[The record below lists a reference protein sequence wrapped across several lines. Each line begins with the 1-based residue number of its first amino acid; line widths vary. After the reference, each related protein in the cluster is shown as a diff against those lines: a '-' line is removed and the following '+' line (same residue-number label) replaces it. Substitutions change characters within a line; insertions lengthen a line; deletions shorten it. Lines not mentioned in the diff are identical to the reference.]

1 MNKFFIVLLTFAL
14 ISCESDDMDSLIFK
28 GFQKFIKKYK
38 KNYSS
43 INEFLARYQ
52 VFKMNV
58 INLSKQKNSL
68 YKTGITKF
76 SDLTRQE
83 FAKTYLNLDFNAMA
97 YENTNTVDVPITNG
111 APDAYDWRE
120 HGRVSGVKDQLKCG
134 SCYAFATVGNLE
146 GLYAANRGVLK
157 RFSEQFL
164 VDCDTGDGGCN
175 GGLMQ
180 FTFNWLK
187 NNGIMYEDDYPYTGE
202 KGTCQSDTSKY
213 ADFQITG
220 YEKMGNWWTV
230 YSCVDEA
237 KVKEY
242 LYTTGPLAIS
252 LNANPLYDY
261 VSGVL
266 DVPNKDDCSKD
277 GINHAV
283 TLVGYG
289 NDQDSGLDYWIIK
302 NSWGTQWGE
311 KGYFRLRRGA
321 GTCGCNCYV
330 ITATVKF

>member
-1 MNKFFIVLLTFAL
+1 MKAFLVLIAIVL
-14 ISCESDDMDSLIFK
+14 ISCETDPESVIFHS
-28 GFQKFIKKYK
+28 FQKFIKKYQ

-52 VFKMNV
+52 VFRMNAM
-58 INLSKQKNSL
+58 NSALKKNSA

-76 SDLTRQE
+76 SDMTRQE
-83 FAKTYLNLDFNAMA
+83 FAKIYLNLDYNAMA
-97 YENTNTVDVPITNG
+97 VQNFEPVDIEVTNG
-111 APDAYDWRE
+111 APDSYDWRD
-120 HGRVSGVKDQLKCG
+120 HGRVSGVKDQLSCG

-146 GLYAANRGVLK
+146 GLYAANKGVIK
-157 RFSEQFL
+157 TFSEQFL
-164 VDCDTGDGGCN
+164 VDCDTGDAGCN

-187 NNGIMYEDDYPYTGE
+187 NNGIMYESDYPYTGE
-202 KGTCQSDTSKY
+202 KGTCQSDSSKY
-213 ADFQITG
+213 ADMKITG
-220 YEKMGNWWTV
+220 YEKLGNWWTV

-242 LYTTGPLAIS
+242 LYTNGPLAIS
-252 LNANPLYDY
+252 LNANPLFDY

-266 DVPNKDDCSKD
+266 DVPKDDCSKD

-289 NDQDSGLDYWIIK
+289 NDSASGLDYWIIK
-302 NSWGTQWGE
+302 NSWGTAWGE
-311 KGYFRLRRGA
+311 KGYFRIRRGE
-321 GTCGCNCYV
+321 GTCGCNCY
-330 ITATVKF
+330 ITTATVKF

>member
-1 MNKFFIVLLTFAL
+1 MNKFIIALLSFL
-14 ISCESDDMDSLIFK
+14 IISCQSELDSIIFK
-28 GFQKFIKKYK
+28 NFQKFITKYNKK
-38 KNYSS
+38 YSS

-52 VFKMNV
+52 VFKTN
-58 INLSKQKNSL
+58 ILKTLNHRNSS

-76 SDLTRQE
+76 SDLTYQE
-83 FAKTYLNLDFNAMA
+83 FTKIYLNLDYNAMA
-97 YENTNTVDVPITNG
+97 LQNFSPVDVKETNG

-120 HGRVSGVKDQLKCG
+120 HGRVSGVKDQLSCG

-146 GLYAANRGVLK
+146 GLYAANKGVLK
-157 RFSEQFL
+157 TFSEQFL
-164 VDCDTGDGGCN
+164 VDCDTGDSGCN

-187 NNGIMYEDDYPYTGE
+187 NNGIMYEADYPYTGE
-202 KGTCQSDTSKY
+202 KGTCQSDASKY
-213 ADFQITG
+213 ADIQITG
-220 YEKMGNWWTV
+220 YEKLGNWWTV
-230 YSCVDEA
+230 YSCVDES

-252 LNANPLYDY
+252 LNANPLFDY

-266 DVPNKDDCSKD
+266 DVSKDECSKD

-289 NDQDSGLDYWIIK
+289 NDSATGLDYWIIK
-302 NSWGTQWGE
+302 NSWGKEWGE
-311 KGYFRLRRGA
+311 SGYFRIRRGE